1 MQTLDY
7 KEQARNI
14 IWGENSTERLPEILS
29 KSGSK
34 KVMFV
39 VGKSIK
45 SSSIYEN
52 IKILLGDS
60 FAGVFD
66 NVKAHV
72 PQDSVEAG
80 VALARSLKADV
91 LISVGGGS
99 AIDTAKAI
107 NMVLAEGDDYNKLQQ
122 TINNKGDIVSPLML
136 ESKIFHIAIPTTL
149 SAAECTGITGIT
161 MLDTNNKSLFFSSSL
176 TPQCIIYDPIVTLK
190 TPEELWF
197 TTALRTLDHAIERS
211 YSLATNPLN
220 DGMCLESIK
229 LIFKWLPKNLKKKDD
244 IESRLMLMHA
254 AFLSM
259 AGPSTTCLSHAIGH
273 QLGPRYK
280 NPRFDSTPVTQPAVM
295 AFNRSFSSAKQKEMA
310 VAMGLNVFD
319 LSDEEAA
326 TLAEKAVTKLIKS
339 INDSGISF
347 PTRMRDTGILESDI
361 PIIVSAVWQSPR
373 LKVNPRPVNNKE
385 ELEKLLKDMW

>member
-1 MQTLDY
+1 MQVLDY

-14 IWGENSTERLPEILS
+14 VWGENSIKKLPEILN
-29 KSGSK
+29 KNGSK
-34 KVMFV
+34 KIMLV
-39 VGKSIK
+39 VGKSIN
-45 SSSIYEN
+45 SSVIYES
-52 IKILLGDS
+52 IRILLGDS
-60 FAGVFD
+60 FVDVFD
-66 NVKAHV
+66 GVRAHV

-80 VALARSLKADV
+80 VALARSLKVDG

-107 NMVLAEGDDYNKLQQ
+107 NMILTEGDDYNKLQQ
-122 TINNKGDIVSPLML
+122 TINDKGDIVSPSML
-136 ESKIFHIAIPTTL
+136 ENKLFHIAIPTTL
-149 SAAECTGITGIT
+149 SAAECTGITGVT
-161 MLDTNNKSLFFSSSL
+161 MLDSNNKSLFFSPSL
-176 TPQCIIYDPIVTLK
+176 APQCIIYDPLVTLK

-220 DGMCLESIK
+220 DSMCLESIK

-244 IESRLMLMHA
+244 TESRLMLMHA

-295 AFNRSFSSAKQKEMA
+295 AFNRSFSSAKQKDMA

-326 TLAEKAVTKLIKS
+326 ILAEKAVTKLIKS

-347 PTRMRDTGILESDI
+347 PTRIRDTGISESDI
-361 PIIVSAVWQSPR
+361 SIIASAVWQSPR
-373 LKVNPRPVNNKE
+373 LKVNPRPVKNKE
-385 ELEKLLKDMW
+385 EIEGLLKDMW